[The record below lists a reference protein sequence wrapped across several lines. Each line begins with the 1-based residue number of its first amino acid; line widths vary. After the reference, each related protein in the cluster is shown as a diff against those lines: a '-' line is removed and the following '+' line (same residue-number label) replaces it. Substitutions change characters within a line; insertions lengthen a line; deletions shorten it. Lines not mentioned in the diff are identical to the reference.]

1 MTDPHAFIPHI
12 DARVPLQLRNL
23 VELIATTDDPNLL
36 AEFYEQADS
45 AGELFRDQIH
55 SIVRHVNNLK
65 ALAQGT
71 QAEIDRLEKLR
82 DERLMRAERLE
93 DTVAQWMASVGETA
107 IMWEDATVRTRVT
120 PASVVIDDE
129 DAIPK
134 MYMRTKITTETKPDK
149 MAIKGAIANG
159 IDIPGCRITNSV
171 KLEIK

>member
-1 MTDPHAFIPHI
+1 MTDPHGFIPHI

-82 DERLMRAERLE
+82 DERLIRAERLE
-93 DTVAQWMASVGETA
+93 DTVAHWMASVGETA

-120 PASVVIDDE
+120 PPKVVVEDE
-129 DAIPK
+129 TAIPPEYMVTKTTTVTNPDKNAIKDAIK
-134 MYMRTKITTETKPDK
+134 
-149 MAIKGAIANG
+149 NG
-159 IDIPGCRITNSV
+159 IHVPGCTTTQTV